1 MYHYRECGLP
11 NVYLV
16 NGYREIKTPEGSGI
30 AIEDVE
36 GLHMAIARDIVDTKP
51 ILSGPEVRFIRKFL
65 DLTQSELADLLG
77 VEDQSVRR
85 WEKIDRVPKQADH
98 GVRLVF
104 RDLTHRTDTPL
115 AELVRRIAQAREP
128 RRVSYRFQPRAH
140 AWKPDRAAA

>member
-65 DLTQSELADLLG
+65 DRGWAVKESG
-77 VEDQSVRR
+77 R
-85 WEKIDRVPKQADH
+85 
-98 GVRLVF
+98 
-104 RDLTHRTDTPL
+104 
-115 AELVRRIAQAREP
+115 
-128 RRVSYRFQPRAH
+128 
-140 AWKPDRAAA
+140 